1 MHCPDNM
8 SGFEYVE
15 LVAAVSLLL
24 AKDQTAF
31 NTFLLAEFFND
42 VSRQLFILAAFNEKN
57 ERNLKKASEQI
68 DITII

>member
-24 AKDQTAF
+24 AKDQSAF
-31 NTFLLAEFFND
+31 NTFLLGEFLND
-42 VSRQLFILAAFNEKN
+42 VSRQLFVLAAFSEKR
-57 ERNLKKASEQI
+57 ERDLKKANEQVN
-68 DITII
+68 ITII